1 MTKAQK
7 LLQAMN
13 DIDDVFLLEAEAP
26 LHRIKNENLQ

>member
-26 LHRIKNENLQ
+26 LAQN